1 MKTTTLKT
9 EVATVT
15 LSHRQTVKSV
25 YLVASGKIK
34 VTCNGGL
41 TKYYPYKPALEPAEN
56 HAYAIQQFLN
66 LMEWEGVWTIG
77 ASVDLTGYVAV
88 WTGHK
93 G

>member
-1 MKTTTLKT
+1 METELKT

-15 LSHRQTVKSV
+15 LSHRQTVAST
-25 YLVASGKIK
+25 YQVASGRIK
-34 VTCNGGL
+34 VTCNGGT
-41 TKYYPYKPALEPAEN
+41 TKYYPYKATMEPAEN
-56 HAYAIQQFLN
+56 HAHAIQQFLN

-77 ASVDLTGYVAV
+77 TSQDLRGYVAV

>member
-15 LSHRQTVKSV
+15 LSHRQTVKSL
-25 YLVASGKIK
+25 YLPNSGRIR
-34 VTCNGGL
+34 VVCNGGMV
-41 TKYYPYKPALEPAEN
+41 KHYPYRPTLEPAEN
-56 HAYAIQQFLN
+56 HAQAIQEFLN
-66 LMEWEGVWTIG
+66 FMEWEGVGTIG

>member
-1 MKTTTLKT
+1 METPTLKT

-15 LSHRQTVKSV
+15 LSHRQTVQSTHS
-25 YLVASGKIK
+25 VASGRIK
-34 VTCNGGL
+34 VTASGGFG
-41 TKYYPYKPALEPAEN
+41 KYYPYKPALDPAEN
-56 HAYAIQQFLN
+56 HAYAIQHFLN

-77 ASVDLTGYVAV
+77 STKTGYTAV